1 MITKVIEY
9 RGRVDFVPLTKGR
22 DIIQFF
28 DEVDSS
34 LNALDFT
41 VEIFW
46 GNLAFGPYVYFTAD
60 SREKAEELHKQVVDI
75 LTRYGYRIIGD

>member
-1 MITKVIEY
+1 MITKEVEY
-9 RGRVDFVPLTKGR
+9 RGRVDFVPLTGER
-22 DIIQFF
+22 GITLHWI
-28 DEVDSS
+28 EVDSS